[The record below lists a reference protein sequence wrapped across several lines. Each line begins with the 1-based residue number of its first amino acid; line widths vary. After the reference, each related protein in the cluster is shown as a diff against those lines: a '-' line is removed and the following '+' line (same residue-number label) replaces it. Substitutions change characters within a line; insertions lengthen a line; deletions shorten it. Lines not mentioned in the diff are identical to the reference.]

1 MFKENISMGI
11 SHSFLLLGLL
21 VAIPWITF
29 VISRAAWN
37 GRPQNF
43 TRFNYWEA
51 FVAACGVSGVVFV
64 YAQRMS
70 ADVRTPQYVVQTL
83 LMGLAEVLL
92 GIAAGCMVAVFTY
105 RRGSLA
111 KSDAGSLTPNS

>member
-1 MFKENISMGI
+1 MFNENISMAI

-37 GRPQNF
+37 GKPKKFR
-43 TRFNYWEA
+43 RFNYWIV
-51 FVAACGVSGVVFV
+51 FIVACGVFGVVFA

-70 ADVRTPQYVVQTL
+70 ADVRTPQYLVQTL
-83 LMGLAEVLL
+83 LMGLAEVLF
-92 GIAAGCMVAVFTY
+92 GVATGCIVAVFTY
-105 RRGSLA
+105 RRGSPA